1 MQFVGAIFSGI
12 LVSIF
17 FNLREDFVT
26 KKIGSRLLQLGI
38 VLLGFTISVDYAV
51 RTSLD
56 HFPWISLFVICV
68 FVLGMLFGKALK
80 LNQRSALLVVSG
92 TAICGGTAM
101 VAIAPIIKAKPQ
113 ELVNALTLIFVLNA
127 ISIIVFPF
135 LGMHLN
141 LSQIEFGAWSAF
153 AIHDTS
159 SVVGAAYI
167 FGDEAVQVAT
177 TLKLSR
183 TLWLIPL
190 ILYLSWVHRSRLG
203 NMKFPVF
210 IPLFFA
216 AIVTNSVFDLDN
228 MLVEHMKN
236 AAKVFFLLGLFSIG
250 TEIDRSSL
258 QKVSLRTGILA
269 LSLWAIIIPSS
280 LDLIRFY
287 ARF

>member
-1 MQFVGAIFSGI
+1 MQFVGAILSGI
-12 LVSIF
+12 LVSIC

-38 VLLGFTISVDYAV
+38 VLLGFTISIDYAV

-56 HFPWISLFVICV
+56 YFPWVSLFVVCV
-68 FVLGMLFGKALK
+68 FVVGMLFSKALK

-113 ELVNALTLIFVLNA
+113 ELVNALTLIFVLNT
-127 ISIIVFPF
+127 ISIILFPF
-135 LGMHLN
+135 VGMYLD

-177 TLKLSR
+177 TLKLGR

-190 ILYLSWVHRSRLG
+190 VLCMSWVYRGRRG
-203 NMKFPVF
+203 DVKFPVF
-210 IPLFFA
+210 IPLFFV
-216 AIVTNSVFDLDN
+216 AIVANSVFDLDN
-228 MLVEHMKN
+228 TLVEHVKS

-258 QKVSLRTGILA
+258 QQVSLRTAILA
-269 LSLWAIIIPSS
+269 LSLWTIIIPSS
-280 LDLIRFY
+280 LALIRFY